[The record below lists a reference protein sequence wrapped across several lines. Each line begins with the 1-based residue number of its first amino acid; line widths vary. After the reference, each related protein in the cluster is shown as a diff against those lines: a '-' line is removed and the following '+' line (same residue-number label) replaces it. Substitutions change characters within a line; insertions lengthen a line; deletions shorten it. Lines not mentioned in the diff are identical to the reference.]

1 MTVAHMYAPIGRRG
15 HDWHSGFLQEVP
27 GQTQLWAPD
36 TDPSSLCRDCRGY
49 VLCRRGHEREGPRP
63 EARGKVAQDLTLQAS
78 RGAAV
83 DGPSPVWSWY
93 VDDERI
99 CQGPAFDLHAE
110 SASEI
115 VFSGAL
121 LRIAGTYRNVP
132 YAVQSLKGMRHERE
146 VLTWKT

>member
-1 MTVAHMYAPIGRRG
+1 MYAPIGRRG
-15 HDWHSGFLQEVP
+15 HDRHSGFLQEVP
-27 GQTQLWAPD
+27 GQTQLWATH

-49 VLCRRGHEREGPRP
+49 ILCRRGHEREGARP

-83 DGPSPVWSWY
+83 DGPSPVWCWY

-99 CQGPAFDLHAE
+99 CQGPAFDLHTE
-110 SASEI
+110 SASEMSFQ
-115 VFSGAL
+115 VQCSESQVRLPMVA
-121 LRIAGTYRNVP
+121 
-132 YAVQSLKGMRHERE
+132 YAVQSLKSVRHERE